1 MLMSYRVVRK
11 LVVSGGLLGLALTA
25 VAADEGE
32 AKAREALQR
41 FLPGVEADSVR
52 PSGIAGIFEASFG
65 TRVLYVTGDGKYA
78 VFGDIVATADRRNL
92 TEARR
97 GELINKLMA
106 GLPENEMIVIAPAQT
121 KRTVTVFTDVD
132 CPYCAKFHRDVPA
145 LNEAGV
151 KVRYLLFPRTGVG
164 SESYHKAVS
173 VWCSSDRIKTVGV
186 AKAGGKV
193 EPKKCDNP
201 VEKHM
206 DLGAEIGIQGTPA
219 IVLDNGKMLPGYVP
233 APQLLAQLGLA
244 PAKATTKT
252 Q

>member
-1 MLMSYRVVRK
+1 MRNRNMAN
-11 LVVSGGLLGLALTA
+11 LVAGAGLLGLALA
-25 VAADEGE
+25 AAAADEGE
-32 AKAREALQR
+32 TKAREALQR
-41 FLPGVEADSVR
+41 FLPGVEADSIR
-52 PSGIAGIFEASFG
+52 PSGIPGLYEASFG

-78 VFGDIVATADRRNL
+78 VFGDIVATTDRKNL

-106 GLPENEMIVIAPAQT
+106 NLPEKEMIVIAPAQT

-173 VWCSSDRIKTVGV
+173 VWCASDRVKMVGI

-206 DLGAEIGIQGTPA
+206 ELGAEVGIQGTPA
-219 IVLDNGKMLPGYVP
+219 IILDNGKMLPGYVP
-233 APQLLAQLGLA
+233 PPQLLAQLGMA
-244 PAKATTKT
+244 PKKEAVKT

>member
-1 MLMSYRVVRK
+1 MRYPFSKAL
-11 LVVSGGLLGLALTA
+11 LAGGGLLAVALVA
-25 VAADEGE
+25 SAADEGE
-32 AKAREALQR
+32 AKAREALTR
-41 FLPGVEADSVR
+41 FLPGVEADAVR
-52 PSGIAGIFEASFG
+52 PSGIPGIFEASFG
-65 TRVLYVTGDGKYA
+65 TRVLYVTADGKYA
-78 VFGDIVATADRRNL
+78 LFGDIVATADRRNL
-92 TEARR
+92 TEDRR

-106 GLPENEMIVIAPAQT
+106 GLPESEMIVIAPAQT

-173 VWCSSDRIKTVGV
+173 VWCASDRVKTVGI
-186 AKAGGKV
+186 AKAGGKI

-206 DLGAEIGIQGTPA
+206 DLGAEVGIQGTPA
-219 IVLDNGKMLPGYVP
+219 IVLDNGRMLPGYVP
-233 APQLLAQLGLA
+233 VQNLLAQLGLA